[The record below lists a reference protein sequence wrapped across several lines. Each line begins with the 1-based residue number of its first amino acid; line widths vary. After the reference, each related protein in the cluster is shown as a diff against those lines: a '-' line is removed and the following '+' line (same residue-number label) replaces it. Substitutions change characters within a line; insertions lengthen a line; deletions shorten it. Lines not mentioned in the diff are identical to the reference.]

1 MIPYF
6 CKEEKRNAMR
16 ENIVLAEDFGWMDSE
31 EIRLYCTHALCHEG
45 EATFHVAGQRFR
57 IGKGDCVIFTHSELV
72 TALQTSADFRAT
84 VLYLLN
90 DYALKNMPRNDYDV
104 IGKMTLLRNPVL
116 PLTEREQE
124 IFMEDVRLI
133 SRRLTEIGHRFHN
146 DLMGCLVEAFCLD
159 LYDFHARRYAPPQL
173 GKQSAVIL
181 TKFLNMLKEGA
192 CEQHREVS
200 YYASKLCITPK
211 YLSEISKKVSG
222 FGANAWI
229 DRFAIV
235 GIARLL
241 ACKDI
246 PLKAIADRYRFSSL
260 PYFSRY
266 VQKQLGV
273 PPSEYRKSLE

>member
-1 MIPYF
+1 MKHLIYICILVCGLGFSACNDYLDIVPKGNKIPTT
-6 CKEEKRNAMR
+6 
-16 ENIVLAEDFGWMDSE
+16 LADYE
-31 EIRLYCTHALCHEG
+31 ALLRDEY
-45 EATFHVAGQRFR
+45 T
-57 IGKGDCVIFTHSELV
+57 IG
-72 TALQTSADFRAT
+72 QTSISNA
-84 VLYLLN
+84 LYLLN

>member
-1 MIPYF
+1 MIAQEILF
-6 CKEEKRNAMR
+6 ADDFSFMASKEIDRY
-16 ENIVLAEDFGWMDSE
+16 V
-31 EIRLYCTHALCHEG
+31 THALCHEG
-45 EATFHVAGQRFR
+45 EASFHLAGQPFR
-57 IGKGDCVIFTHSELV
+57 MRKGDCIVITHGELV
-72 TALQTSADFRAT
+72 TDMSVSDDFRVT
-84 VLYLLN
+84 VLYLLGE
-90 DYALKNMPRNDYDV
+90 YALKNMPKNDYDV
-104 IGKMTLLRNPVL
+104 IGKLTLLRNPVL